1 MSTLTSMIGDKV
13 SQAADQADSLSR
25 ETAGNLY
32 AAASSVRKAAATA
45 AEKLEE
51 VGCYVKKYNLGK
63 AVGQSKKMIRQYP
76 AELVAIAAGVGFLSG
91 IAIMSLGH
99 VSSKR
104 K

>member
-13 SQAADQADSLSR
+13 SHAADQADSLSH
-25 ETAGNLY
+25 ETAGTLY

-51 VGCYVKKYNLGK
+51 AGCYVKKYNVGK

-76 AELVAIAAGVGFLSG
+76 AELVAVAAGVGFLSG
-91 IAIMSLGH
+91 LAIMSFGLASG
-99 VSSKR
+99 KR